1 MLNKP
6 EPEPEMEPEPEP
18 SSLVLNRTIED
29 IQREIGDMVLS
40 FSPIS
45 NTLRLCPTEICEKL
59 FQGGYVVVQ
68 ELYQLQKGRY
78 IRWLDSETG
87 KLATGGIVV
96 DILFKEKGVW
106 ILYKGFHQG
115 MYQYRYDNTITF
127 QKMTRWEQTYLALL
141 TK

>member
-1 MLNKP
+1 MDT
-6 EPEPEMEPEPEP
+6 EEP
-18 SSLVLNRTIED
+18 SSLVLNRTAEE
-29 IQREIGDMVLS
+29 IQREIGEMVLS
-40 FSPIS
+40 FSSTVSGPLGS
-45 NTLRLCPTEICEKL
+45 HLKEPDPVEICEKL
-59 FQGGYVVVQ
+59 FQGDYVVIQ

-78 IRWLDSETG
+78 IRWLDPTTG
-87 KLATGGIVV
+87 KLSAGGIVV

>member
-1 MLNKP
+1 MNNQL
-6 EPEPEMEPEPEP
+6 EPEPEPEP

-29 IQREIGDMVLS
+29 IQREIGEMVLS

-45 NTLRLCPTEICEKL
+45 NPLYICEKL

-68 ELYQLQKGRY
+68 ELYQLQKGKY

-106 ILYKGFHQG
+106 ILYKGFHKG

-127 QKMTRWEQTYLALL
+127 QKMSHWEQTYLALQN
-141 TK
+141 K